1 LLSYFLPDK
10 QKGRG
15 LILENALAKDIA
27 DERLVRS
34 ELPYWL
40 AFHRLGRGAMHSRK
54 LVLLYEHFGSMK
66 KAWEATASD
75 LRQVLWLTPE
85 GATNLIN
92 RKQGVDP
99 DELHESVKKSGVKAY
114 SFYDSQY
121 PPQLR
126 EIIDAPLVLFVLGRY
141 SVEDLSQAVGVVGT
155 RKPTTY
161 GRGLAKDTGRGL
173 AKSGATVVSGM
184 AVGIDSLAH
193 WGAIE
198 CGGKTIAVLG
208 CGVDHCYPS
217 SNRPLYEKLCSGTNG
232 AVMSEYFPG
241 TKPEPYRF
249 PQRNRI
255 ISGITQALV
264 VVEAGVT
271 SGSLI
276 TAKLAFEQNR
286 EVFAIPG
293 RVDSP
298 ASEGTNQL
306 IARNQAHLIT
316 NYGDVLTEMSW
327 VSGPIID
334 GETHSMVEL
343 FGREK
348 EIYDLIALEPIQ
360 FDVLSERL
368 GMSAHELSASLTMLE
383 LAGVVT
389 RLPGDWYER
398 HKSSFQAQRQKIF

>member
-1 LLSYFLPDK
+1 MGSALSK
-10 QKGRG
+10 E
-15 LILENALAKDIA
+15 IT
-27 DERLVRS
+27 DESLVRR

-40 AFHRLGRGAMHSRK
+40 AFHCMGKAAIHSRK
-54 LVLLYEHFGSMK
+54 AILLYEHFGSMK
-66 KAWEATASD
+66 KAWEATTTD
-75 LRQVLWLTPE
+75 LRQQIHWLTPE
-85 GATNLIN
+85 GINNLQM
-92 RKQGVDP
+92 RKQSVDP
-99 DELHESVKKSGVKAY
+99 EALHESVKEAGVKAY
-114 SFYDSQY
+114 SYYDVQY

-141 SVEDLSQAVGVVGT
+141 SVDDVSQAVGVVGT
-155 RKPTTY
+155 RKPTSY
-161 GRGLAKDTGRGL
+161 GRGLAKDTARGL
-173 AKSGATVVSGM
+173 AQAGATVVSGM
-184 AVGIDSLAH
+184 AVGIDSLSH

-217 SNRPLYEKLCSGTNG
+217 TNRPLYEKLCSGSNG

-241 TKPEPYRF
+241 TKPEPFRF
-249 PQRNRI
+249 PARNRI
-255 ISGITQALV
+255 ISGISQALV

-316 NYGDVLTEMSW
+316 NYGDVLTEMNW
-327 VSGPIID
+327 IPGPIID
-334 GETHSMVEL
+334 GETRSMVEL

-348 EIYDLIALEPIQ
+348 EIYDLLAQESVQ

-398 HKSSFQAQRQKIF
+398 HKSSFQAHKQKIL